1 MPIKFSK
8 NNLLFVALFAG
19 GIVLPTAILSFL
31 SFRNIQNEIFLAQ
44 KTFDENRTSFQKEVE
59 EAIAKEQE
67 KIYQETKA
75 ASLFLYEQP
84 RSLLEFGNAT
94 AFKDVNGIEAIFL
107 YNDGKLIYPDI
118 SSRYFY
124 KTAEFSDAVAN
135 PIEQQLFQEEQQSLQ
150 DNASFIARSM
160 RMLHSPFETK
170 NEQVQNILGLTRLA
184 YKSQNYP
191 EALKLLKVLEQHPHL
206 QGYLHADLTRSVN
219 LLHFEILVK
228 QKKHQEA
235 EDFCLEVL
243 NQFLQSEHIENIASA
258 RFFFEE
264 AFTQILSFE
273 DLSQEKREAFW
284 NLRSN
289 FNHQLGYTNILAKYK
304 DQFIELMD
312 NEYMSKDGILY
323 RSEGNTTLF
332 KMSYPQLSGNQIVI
346 AKIDNENYQNRL
358 LDRVKSVS
366 RSWKNIPYTIINEN
380 NDILMGAVP
389 DSASVLTQVR
399 ISDAFNWEFT
409 LYEKDVKEIR
419 NESRQRMFLMYGLLS
434 FSLITVILGSF
445 FMLRFISQEHKL
457 LAMKANFLSS
467 VSHELKTPLT
477 SIKMFAEM
485 MARGRVQKTEKVQ
498 EYSGLIGKEATRLEN
513 LIGAILNYTR
523 MEHGTGAF
531 KWEKLDFSICV
542 QKVFDAVED
551 IGVEKGLSFHTHFAP
566 NVFVMG
572 DYTAL
577 YSLAQNLIEN
587 AIKYTNA
594 PGDIT
599 INVYNEE
606 NRGVFSVADTGVG
619 IPSSEQKNIFNDFY
633 RVGDEMTRSTK
644 GSGLGLAIV
653 KRVAETHKATISL
666 TSKPGKGSTF
676 TVKFKKVDWPCNTKY
691 SSSKT
696 KK

>member
-1 MPIKFSK
+1 MSIKFNK
-8 NNLLFVALFAG
+8 NNLLFFALFAG

-44 KTFDENRTSFQKEVE
+44 KTFDENRASFQKEVE
-59 EAIAKEQE
+59 EAVIKEQD

-107 YNDGKLIYPDI
+107 FNNNKLVYPDI
-118 SSRYFY
+118 SSRHFY
-124 KTAEFSDAVAN
+124 KTSDFSDIRPSPV
-135 PIEQQLFQEEQQSLQ
+135 EQQFFHEEQKPSSNDQMYLT
-150 DNASFIARSM
+150 RSM
-160 RMLHSPFETK
+160 RLLHSPFETK
-170 NEQVQNILGLTRLA
+170 KEQVQNILGMIRLA
-184 YKSQNYP
+184 YKSKNYP
-191 EALKLLKVLEQHPHL
+191 EALRLLKILEQHPHL

-219 LLHFEILVK
+219 LLHFEILIK

-235 EDFCLEVL
+235 EDYCLAVL
-243 NQFLQSEHIENIASA
+243 SQFLQSEHIENISSA
-258 RFFFEE
+258 KFFFEE

-289 FNHQLGYTNILAKYK
+289 FNHQLRYMDILAKYK
-304 DQFIELMD
+304 NLFDELMD
-312 NEYMSKDGILY
+312 NEYTSKDGILY
-323 RSEGNTTLF
+323 HTDGNVTLF

-346 AKIDNENYQNRL
+346 AKIDNETYKNRL
-358 LDRVKSVS
+358 LDKIKSVAQ
-366 RSWKNIPYTIINEN
+366 SWKNIPYSIVNEN
-380 NDILMGAVP
+380 NHVLMGSIP
-389 DSASVLTQVR
+389 DSASVLTQTR
-399 ISDAFNWEFT
+399 ISDACNWEFS
-409 LYEKDVKEIR
+409 LYEKNVKEIR
-419 NESRQRMFLMYGLLS
+419 KETRQRMFLMYGLLS

-445 FMLRFISQEHKL
+445 FMLRFISQEHRL

-485 MARGRVQKTEKVQ
+485 MARGRVQKVEKVQ

-531 KWEKLDFSICV
+531 KWEKLDFSICA
-542 QKVFDAVED
+542 QKVFDAIED
-551 IGVEKGLSFHTHFAP
+551 IGVEKGLEFHTKFEP
-566 NVFVMG
+566 GVYVMG

-577 YSLAQNLIEN
+577 YSLVQNLVEN

-594 PGDIT
+594 PGEIS
-599 INVYNEE
+599 ISVFNEDG
-606 NRGVFSVADTGVG
+606 RGVFSVTDTGVG

-676 TVKFKKVDWPCNTKY
+676 TVKFKKVD
-691 SSSKT
+691 
-696 KK
+696 

>member
-1 MPIKFSK
+1 MAIRFSK
-8 NNLLFVALFAG
+8 NNLLFFALFAG

-44 KTFDENRTSFQKEVE
+44 KTFDENRNAFQKDVE
-59 EAIAKEQE
+59 EAVLSEQE

-107 YNDGKLIYPDI
+107 YNDNRLVYPDI
-118 SSRYFY
+118 SSRHFY
-124 KTAEFSDAVAN
+124 KTADFSSVR
-135 PIEQQLFQEEQQSLQ
+135 PSQIEKQMFMEEQSKGAGQAKRVSEQ
-150 DNASFIARSM
+150 AYISRSF
-160 RMLHSPFETK
+160 RMLHSPLESTSD
-170 NEQVQNILGLTRLA
+170 QVQNILGLIRLA
-184 YKSQNYP
+184 YKSNNYN
-191 EALKLLKVLEQHPHL
+191 EALRLLRILEQHPHL

-235 EDFCLEVL
+235 EDYTLAVL
-243 NQFLQSEHIENIASA
+243 SQFLQSEHIEDISSA

-264 AFTQILSFE
+264 AFTHILSFE

-289 FNHQLGYTNILAKYK
+289 FNHQLGYMDILAKYK
-304 DQFIELMD
+304 DLFSELLE
-312 NEYMSKDGILY
+312 NELSSKDGILY
-323 RSEGNTTLF
+323 NTDGPITLF

-346 AKIDNENYQNRL
+346 AKIDNEAYRNRL
-358 LDRVKSVS
+358 LDRIKNVAQ
-366 RSWKNIPYTIINEN
+366 SWKNIPFSIVDEN
-380 NDILMGAVP
+380 NETLMGNIP
-389 DSASVLTQVR
+389 DSAGVLSQIR
-399 ISDAFNWEFT
+399 ITDAFDWEFS

-419 NESRQRMFLMYGLLS
+419 QESRQRMFQMYGLLS
-434 FSLITVILGSF
+434 FSLITVLLGSF
-445 FMLRFISQEHKL
+445 LMLRFIIQEHKL

-485 MARGRVQKTEKVQ
+485 MARGRVQKVEKVQ
-498 EYSGLIGKEATRLEN
+498 EYSGLIGKEASRLEN

-531 KWEKLDFSICV
+531 KWEKLDFSICA
-542 QKVFDAVED
+542 QKVFDAIED
-551 IGVEKGLSFHTHFAP
+551 IGIEKGLEFHTKFEP
-566 NVFVMG
+566 NILVMG

-594 PGDIT
+594 PGEIT
-599 INVYNEE
+599 IKVYSEDG
-606 NRGVFSVADTGVG
+606 RGVFSVADTGVG
-619 IPSSEQKNIFNDFY
+619 IPLSEQKNIFNDFY

-666 TSKPGKGSTF
+666 SSKPGKGSTF
-676 TVKFKKVDWPCNTKY
+676 TIKFKKVD
-691 SSSKT
+691 
-696 KK
+696 

>member
-1 MPIKFSK
+1 MAIKFSK
-8 NNLLFVALFAG
+8 NNLLFFALFAG

-44 KTFDENRTSFQKEVE
+44 KTFDENRASFQKEVE
-59 EAIAKEQE
+59 EAVIKEQD

-84 RSLLEFGNAT
+84 RSLLDFGNAT

-107 YNDGKLIYPDI
+107 FNNGKLVYPDI
-118 SSRYFY
+118 SSRHFY
-124 KTAEFSDAVAN
+124 KTSEFSDIK
-135 PIEQQLFQEEQQSLQ
+135 PSLLEQNLFLEEKNQQ
-150 DNASFIARSM
+150 ASDHLYLARSM
-160 RMLHSPFETK
+160 RLLHSPFETR
-170 NEQVQNILGLTRLA
+170 EDQVQNILGMVRLA
-184 YKSQNYP
+184 YKSKNYP
-191 EALKLLKVLEQHPHL
+191 EALRLLKILEQHPHL

-219 LLHFEILVK
+219 LLHFEILIK

-235 EDFCLEVL
+235 EDYSLAVL
-243 NQFLQSEHIENIASA
+243 SQFLQSDHIEDIASA
-258 RFFFEE
+258 KFFFEE

-289 FNHQLGYTNILAKYK
+289 FNHQLGYMDILAKYRNL
-304 DQFIELMD
+304 FGELMD
-312 NEYMSKDGILY
+312 NEYTSKEGILY
-323 RSEGNTTLF
+323 RTDENVTLF

-346 AKIDNENYQNRL
+346 AKIDNDAYKNRL
-358 LDRVKSVS
+358 LDRIKTVAQ
-366 RSWKNIPYTIINEN
+366 SWKNIPYSIVDEYNVV
-380 NDILMGAVP
+380 LMGNIP
-389 DSASVLTQVR
+389 DSAAVLAQVR
-399 ISDAFNWEFT
+399 ISDACNWEFS

-419 NESRQRMFLMYGLLS
+419 QESRQRMFLMYGLLS

-445 FMLRFISQEHKL
+445 FMLRFITQEHKL

-531 KWEKLDFSICV
+531 KWEKFDFSICA

-551 IGVEKGLSFHTHFAP
+551 IGVEKGLEFHTKFEP
-566 NVFVMG
+566 GVYVMG

-594 PGDIT
+594 PGEIT
-599 INVYNEE
+599 INVFNEE
-606 NRGVFSVADTGVG
+606 GRGVFSVADTGVG

-666 TSKPGKGSTF
+666 SSKPGKGSTF
-676 TVKFKKVDWPCNTKY
+676 TVKFKKVD
-691 SSSKT
+691 
-696 KK
+696 

>member
-1 MPIKFSK
+1 MKVSR
-8 NNLLFVALFAG
+8 NNLLFFVLFAV

-31 SFRNIQNEIFLAQ
+31 SFRNIQNETFLAQ
-44 KTFDENRTSFQKEVE
+44 KNFDENRSAFQKELE
-59 EAIAKEQE
+59 EAVIKEQD

-94 AFKDVNGIEAIFL
+94 AFKDVEGIEAIFL
-107 YNDGKLIYPDI
+107 FNDNKLVYPNI
-118 SSRYFY
+118 SSYHFA
-124 KTAEFSDAVAN
+124 KTSSFSTVL
-135 PIEQQLFQEEQQSLQ
+135 PTPTEQFLFAEEQQDSNISQLYALRS
-150 DNASFIARSM
+150 NRIAHN
-160 RMLHSPFETK
+160 LAKSP
-170 NEQVQNILGLTRLA
+170 NQRVQNILGMIRLA
-184 YKSQNYP
+184 YKAKNYN
-191 EALKLLKVLEQHPHL
+191 EALKLIKVLEQNPHL

-235 EDFCLEVL
+235 EDYTLEVL
-243 NQFLQSEHIENIASA
+243 SQFLMSNRQEDIPSA
-258 RFFFEE
+258 KFFFEE

-273 DLSQEKREAFW
+273 DLNQDKREAFW

-289 FNHQLGYTNILAKYK
+289 FNHQLSDMDILAKYRQLFQ
-304 DQFIELMD
+304 DLLS
-312 NEYMSKDGILY
+312 NEYTSENGIQY
-323 RSEGNTTLF
+323 RKGNDATLF

-346 AKIDNENYQNRL
+346 AKINDQVYQNRL
-358 LDRVKSVS
+358 LDKIRNTAK
-366 RSWKNIPYTIINEN
+366 SWKNIPYSITDRN
-380 NDILMGAVP
+380 NNVLSGSVSDTTAV
-389 DSASVLTQVR
+389 LFQEK
-399 ISDAFNWEFT
+399 ISDAFDWEFS
-409 LYEKDVKEIR
+409 LYEKDVNEIR
-419 NESRQRMFLMYGLLS
+419 SESRQRMFLMYGLLS
-434 FSLITVILGSF
+434 FSLITVIFGSF
-445 FMLRFISQEHKL
+445 FMLRFITQERKL
-457 LAMKANFLSS
+457 LSMKANFLSS

-485 MARGRVQKTEKVQ
+485 MARGRVQKAEKIQ
-498 EYSGLIGKEATRLEN
+498 EYSTLIGKESTRLEN

-551 IGVEKGLSFHTHFAP
+551 IGVEKGLEFHTHFTP
-566 NVFVMG
+566 NTFVMG

-577 YSLAQNLIEN
+577 YSLVQNLVEN

-594 PGDIT
+594 PGEIT
-599 INVYNEE
+599 IKVFDDD
-606 NRGVFSVADTGVG
+606 GHTVFSVTDTGVG

-666 TSKPGKGSTF
+666 SSKPGKGSTF
-676 TVKFKKVDWPCNTKY
+676 TVKFKRVE
-691 SSSKT
+691 
-696 KK
+696 